1 MSVLP
6 DLNNVSIRFGTGKI
20 LIPMLNFIIG
30 LAWQPLNP
38 NQLRLLVPILPDT
51 KKKQVV
57 VKKVELSSAPML
69 VGDPEPMGGD
79 GAPLVIVHL
88 LAMSG

>member
-38 NQLRLLVPILPDT
+38 NQLRLLVPILPDA
-51 KKKQVV
+51 K
-57 VKKVELSSAPML
+57 
-69 VGDPEPMGGD
+69 
-79 GAPLVIVHL
+79 
-88 LAMSG
+88 